1 MEWESERDNG
11 RQLCRKDNQESKK
24 ELTPTENERT
34 EWETRT
40 SESPPKGMEA
50 GVLTCQL
57 RVVFG

>member
-1 MEWESERDNG
+1 MREIMEGSYAG
-11 RQLCRKDNQESKK
+11 KIIKKVRKSSLPLRMN
-24 ELTPTENERT
+24 RT